1 MYEPINSSLQLK
13 LDEQI
18 EAFLTKGGEITQIAI
33 GTTGLSAD
41 SRKAHWS
48 KPQAKKPEAKS

>member
-1 MYEPINSSLQLK
+1 MYEPINSPLQLK

-33 GTTGLSAD
+33 GTSGLSAD
-41 SRKAHWS
+41 AKKSQWS